1 MFMFV
6 AVSFELTNEDSVEE
20 LENLLGLYGFS
31 EQHKALWESTKIKE
45 KYLSRLKRDIDRHT
59 DYYDTVRLY
68 QYPLEGYLVLTSLKY
83 KRWTRVTVKP

>member
-1 MFMFV
+1 MFV
-6 AVSFELTNEDSVEE
+6 AVSFELTNEDSTEE

-31 EQHKALWESTKIKE
+31 EVHKALWESTKIKE

-83 KRWTRVTVKP
+83 KRWTRVTVRP